1 MGLTCGVRTG
11 KTSVV
16 NLASERLRTDLVINV
31 VHVSADKHS
40 GHARS
45 RNIVHTIAGELV
57 DEELLKEHEVNE
69 HLQWLRSSVSL
80 AAPAPE
86 EMRLAK
92 MMTNPRG
99 QSLNDIWA
107 TLLLA
112 GVFFAV
118 TLIGALFVE
127 GGRSEAHT
135 SELQSLM
142 RISYAVFC

>member
-16 NLASERLRTDLVINV
+16 NLASERLRTDLDINV

-57 DEELLKEHEVNE
+57 DEALLKEHEVNE
-69 HLQWLRSSVSL
+69 HLQWLRSSARL

-86 EMRLAK
+86 EIRLAT
-92 MMTNPRG
+92 MTTNTPAQTLHPIRAT
-99 QSLNDIWA
+99 QSA
-107 TLLLA
+107 PGVLLQVTPLA
-112 GVFFAV
+112 
-118 TLIGALFVE
+118 
-127 GGRSEAHT
+127 
-135 SELQSLM
+135 SLC
-142 RISYAVFC
+142 F